1 MLLPVGA
8 SASPWLEVGELALR
22 HDLQLLAD
30 AGVLTTPTTTWP
42 IPWGAIARD
51 LQRLDPEQLEPA
63 WRAAWRR
70 LAARVEYVARYG
82 ELRQEFELNGRTG
95 TRNLRWF
102 NDTPRSEAEFRGALE
117 GVLDGYAFRLSVEAV
132 EQNEFEQDRYR
143 FDDSYAAAT
152 LGNWV
157 ISAGALDQWWGPGWS
172 GSLILGNTAR
182 PVPALMLQR
191 LVPETFDS
199 RWLSWVGPWSV
210 TAFYGFLEEDRFVPN
225 AELVGLRLTV
235 RPLRALEIGL
245 SRTAQWGGDGRP
257 QDFDVFADLVLG
269 QDNQEG
275 PVEAREPG
283 NQLAGV
289 DLRWS
294 SALFGQGLAFYAQ
307 AIGEDEAGYR
317 PSRYIGQLGLEL
329 WGGTLGGV
337 GYRGFVE
344 YADTAAEFY
353 DDPPRYNYAY
363 ENGIYR
369 SGYRYR
375 GSPLGYPTDNDS
387 QITSLG
393 TLLIFPEA
401 QTLSLLLRVGEINR
415 DGTDVARA
423 DGGGNFLT
431 SAALDVTDLEIE
443 YMLPTRWGEFTLGVG
458 AVSLDAAD
466 GESDTDGRAW
476 AGWRIGT

>member
-1 MLLPVGA
+1 MFP
-8 SASPWLEVGELALR
+8 
-22 HDLQLLAD
+22 
-30 AGVLTTPTTTWP
+30 
-42 IPWGAIARD
+42 
-51 LQRLDPEQLEPA
+51 
-63 WRAAWRR
+63 
-70 LAARVEYVARYG
+70 
-82 ELRQEFELNGRTG
+82 
-95 TRNLRWF
+95 
-102 NDTPRSEAEFRGALE
+102 
-117 GVLDGYAFRLSVEAV
+117 
-132 EQNEFEQDRYR
+132 
-143 FDDSYAAAT
+143 
-152 LGNWV
+152 
-157 ISAGALDQWWGPGWS
+157 
-172 GSLILGNTAR
+172 
-182 PVPALMLQR
+182 
-191 LVPETFDS
+191 
-199 RWLSWVGPWSV
+199 
-210 TAFYGFLEEDRFVPN
+210 
-225 AELVGLRLTV
+225 
-235 RPLRALEIGL
+235 
-245 SRTAQWGGDGRP
+245 
-257 QDFDVFADLVLG
+257 DLVLG

-283 NQLAGV
+283 NQLAGF

-317 PSRYIGQLGLEL
+317 PSRYVGLLGLEL

-375 GSPLGYPTDNDS
+375 GAPLGYPTDNDS
-387 QITSLG
+387 QLAALG
-393 TLLIFPEA
+393 ALLIFPEA
-401 QTLSLLLRVGEINR
+401 QTLSLLLRAGEINR
-415 DGTDVARA
+415 DGSDTRTA

-431 SAALDVTDLEIE
+431 RTALEVTDLEIE

-458 AVSLDAAD
+458 AVGLDAAN